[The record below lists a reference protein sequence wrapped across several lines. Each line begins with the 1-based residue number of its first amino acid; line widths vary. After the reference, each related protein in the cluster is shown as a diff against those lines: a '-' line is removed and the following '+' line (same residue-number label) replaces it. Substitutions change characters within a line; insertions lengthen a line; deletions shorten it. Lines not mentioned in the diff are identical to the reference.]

1 VQLIF
6 YNDIKLLDKPNGMHN
21 ISLYSRHVEVTIL
34 WTSKL
39 TSVSAMV
46 FKEFLAN
53 NLKNKMS
60 FTATYLSFTTTNIAN
75 ATTIMLDLQPEPF
88 VMISS
93 KI

>member
-1 VQLIF
+1 
-6 YNDIKLLDKPNGMHN
+6 M
-21 ISLYSRHVEVTIL
+21 EVTIL
-34 WTSKL
+34 WTSKQ
-39 TSVSAMV
+39 TSISVMV

-60 FTATYLSFTTTNIAN
+60 FTATYLSFTVMNIAN

-93 KI
+93 KT